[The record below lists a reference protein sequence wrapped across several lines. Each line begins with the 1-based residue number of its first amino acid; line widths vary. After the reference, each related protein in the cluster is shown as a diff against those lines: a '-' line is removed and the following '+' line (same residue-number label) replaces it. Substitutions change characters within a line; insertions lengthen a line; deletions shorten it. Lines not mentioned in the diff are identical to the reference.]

1 MGLLDLFRRKTDREK
16 YDAASRELEHRGE
29 ILDRAGLRL
38 DQRDDYGGPYSNRG
52 FDSDFGMDTDLD
64 KFDRAKANYNRA
76 KKRLDKL
83 YDKSH
88 SKAIKLNKQYDI
100 LVSKLGKDAEE
111 VYKFEKDKLGMHK
124 NKESKLVTITSI
136 IGLVGGIFFLS
147 PNLTGNV
154 IGNLTQPSSDVI
166 GTVLLVIGLI
176 GGFFWFRSRR
186 R

>member
-1 MGLLDLFRRKTDREK
+1 MQ
-16 YDAASRELEHRGE
+16 

-38 DQRDDYGGPYSNRG
+38 NQRDDYGGPYSNRG
-52 FDSDFGMDTDLD
+52 FDSYFGMDTDLD
-64 KFDRAKANYNRA
+64 KLDRAKANYNRA
-76 KKRLDKL
+76 KKRLDKI

-124 NKESKLVTITSI
+124 TKEGGLVGATTSI
-136 IGLVGGIFFLS
+136 IGLSAGIFFLS
-147 PNLTGNV
+147 SNITGNV
-154 IGNLTQPSSDVI
+154 IGNLTQTSSNIIGVI
-166 GTVLLVIGLI
+166 LFVVGIVGA
-176 GGFFWFRSRR
+176 FFYFRR